1 VRCTEEAIVDS
12 TTPDEIALRIAVDLA
27 CRAPSVHNSQP
38 WQWKYADGQLDLYT
52 DSGRLLASADP
63 SGRQMVISCGA
74 ALNHLQTAL
83 TALKWSA
90 GIQRVPEGPHS
101 GHLATIRFRHDAR
114 PQSHDFDLLA
124 AIRHRHS
131 DRRPFGPVS
140 VKTPLPSH
148 LDDLVQRYGVHLTVL
163 GQHAR
168 PSLAEATEITAAAR
182 KYDSAYQTELH
193 WWAGHSLP
201 QGGIPADALATA
213 DNRDRVD
220 IGRRFPV
227 GRDNSGTTGIDRS
240 TVLVL
245 SSDTDGRGEWL
256 RTGEALS
263 ALLLEATVAGLSTCP
278 LTHMTELRQGRD
290 IIRGLIP
297 DRGVPQ
303 ALVRVGI
310 TEKKSPPRQTPRRPL
325 DSVFSIGHRHGAR

>member
-1 VRCTEEAIVDS
+1 MRFTEEAIVNS
-12 TTPDEIALRIAVDLA
+12 TIPDENVVRIAVDLA

-38 WQWKYADGQLDLYT
+38 WQWRYDDGRLDLYT
-52 DSGRLLASADP
+52 EPGRLLASADP
-63 SGRQMVISCGA
+63 SGRQLVVSCGA

-90 GIQRVPEGPHS
+90 DIQRVPEGPHS

-140 VKTPLPSH
+140 VKTPLPRGLNDVVRR
-148 LDDLVQRYGVHLTVL
+148 LDVHLTVL
-163 GQHAR
+163 GQDAR
-168 PSLAEATEITAAAR
+168 PTLAKATEMTAAAR

-220 IGRRFPV
+220 IGRRFPI
-227 GRDNSGTTGIDRS
+227 GRDNNATREVDRS

-245 SSDTDGRGEWL
+245 STDSDGRGEWL
-256 RTGEALS
+256 RAGEALS
-263 ALLLEATVAGLSTCP
+263 ALLLEATVGGLSTCP
-278 LTHMTELRQGRD
+278 LTHMIELRQGRE
-290 IIRGLIP
+290 IIRELLP
-297 DRGVPQ
+297 DPGVPQ
-303 ALVRVGI
+303 ALIRVGV